1 MTESMAK
8 AEEILAVSR
17 DRGFLSKQLY
27 VIFTTPTGGIAPV
40 LEHLQSHL
48 DYQQQLE
55 RRGIMFAAGP
65 NWTDDEKS
73 WEGEGMV
80 VVRAGSLAEAEAIA
94 RNDPMHVSGA
104 RRYRVRPWLV
114 NEGTLSVR
122 LDFSTGR
129 FQLA

>member
-27 VIFTTPTGGIAPV
+27 VIFTTPTGGITPV

-55 RRGIMFAAGP
+55 RRGVMFAAGP

-73 WEGEGMV
+73 WQGEGMV
-80 VVRAGSLAEAEAIA
+80 VVRSGSLAEAESIA
-94 RNDPMHVSGA
+94 QNDPMHISGA